1 MAGRTAG
8 RLPHGLT
15 GDPAERGDRGGQG
28 SPVRQYRQA
37 GRGHGRG
44 SRMGRVQ
51 ANSLGRA
58 AGGLTAQV
66 GPVAAVLDAQ
76 SVPQFQAGRLR
87 LRPDVVDDRGDQLA
101 WAVTDD
107 DRHGLPLAGQDGDRV
122 LGDGARGGG
131 GRGVGKVKAEGD
143 VNAAVRRPGA
153 EHDQAAGRDEAEQ
166 VRDDGED
173 RGRGADADGARRG
186 RRRRRRRRGR
196 RGRRVLRSAGA
207 ARVREVASRGEVS
220 GHGARVAGAGGAG
233 GGALSGLWKG
243 EGACTGWRG
252 ALTAGSQLC
261 CGSWSSRNL
270 ATSPRITVAIENPCS
285 AHHSRSLACWSAG
298 NRTGTICW
306 GAPGC

>member
-1 MAGRTAG
+1 
-8 RLPHGLT
+8 
-15 GDPAERGDRGGQG
+15 
-28 SPVRQYRQA
+28 
-37 GRGHGRG
+37 
-44 SRMGRVQ
+44 MGRVE

-76 SVPQFQAGRLR
+76 GVPQFQAGPLR
-87 LRPDVVDDRGDQLA
+87 LRPDEVDDRGDQVA

-107 DRHGLPLAGQDGDRV
+107 DRHGLPLAGEDGDRV

-131 GRGVGKVKAEGD
+131 GWRIGKVKAEGD
-143 VNAAVRRPGA
+143 VNAALRRPGA
-153 EHDQAAGRDEAEQ
+153 EHDQAPGRDEAEQ
-166 VRDDGED
+166 VRDDSED
-173 RGRGADADGARRG
+173 RGRGADADG
-186 RRRRRRRRGR
+186 GR
-196 RGRRVLRSAGA
+196 RGRWSRRILRSAGV
-207 ARVREVASRGEVS
+207 ARMREFASRGEVS
-220 GHGARVAGAGGAG
+220 GHGARVTGAGGAG
-233 GGALSGLWKG
+233 AGGLSGLWKG
-243 EGACTGWRG
+243 GGAYTGRRG